1 MITLERRKNHKW
13 ILQKNV
19 SSKEIIQ
26 SYLDVLSNSNSE
38 IDYADVQH
46 QLRVN
51 NIYRGRSNQGS
62 LSTMGVRFS
71 QMCFYM
77 FGYRVNNIFV
87 PSPMTQNLLNPN
99 SSFSKESNS
108 LINMFSMQFP
118 HPYSDTHPDFKIYMG
133 RLIVKLLLEERLNK
147 RLYIDEMIWFL
158 PFIETI
164 DLNKY
169 NELIDSILEYRELSY
184 FQKFNLFHSVKNC
197 DDVFANVTHEINY
210 YFLRIFRDFGVVRI
224 VKDQDH
230 NDGHIFRFRHGN
242 GETYRT
248 DAYDSGKKVSGF
260 VELADGVIND
270 AIKLN
275 NNFSPFEEP
284 TTMETIGINSK
295 RDWLISLY
303 ETEPLSYLNCINNSF
318 NRVKEISDYINTMVY
333 ASRYGSKDGSEFE
346 KSLKPV
352 IELFRETCNVE
363 IIAGAGNTDL
373 LCAMEDEYENIY
385 KMNVDAKTRKAGLEE
400 INSRRLE
407 NHLIK
412 HGSKFCIV
420 VAPRFASGISGDI
433 QGHKIVTIKAED
445 LGAYCYKECSHSKD
459 GFADFE
465 SIHKIIQN
473 NMGTD
478 ITELVRDLTT
488 TRYGISL

>member
-1 MITLERRKNHKW
+1 MIILERRKNHKW

-99 SSFSKESNS
+99 SIFSKESNS

-197 DDVFANVTHEINY
+197 DDVFANVTH
-210 YFLRIFRDFGVVRI
+210 
-224 VKDQDH
+224 
-230 NDGHIFRFRHGN
+230 
-242 GETYRT
+242 
-248 DAYDSGKKVSGF
+248 
-260 VELADGVIND
+260 
-270 AIKLN
+270 
-275 NNFSPFEEP
+275 
-284 TTMETIGINSK
+284 
-295 RDWLISLY
+295 
-303 ETEPLSYLNCINNSF
+303 
-318 NRVKEISDYINTMVY
+318 
-333 ASRYGSKDGSEFE
+333 
-346 KSLKPV
+346 
-352 IELFRETCNVE
+352 
-363 IIAGAGNTDL
+363 
-373 LCAMEDEYENIY
+373 
-385 KMNVDAKTRKAGLEE
+385 
-400 INSRRLE
+400 
-407 NHLIK
+407 
-412 HGSKFCIV
+412 
-420 VAPRFASGISGDI
+420 
-433 QGHKIVTIKAED
+433 
-445 LGAYCYKECSHSKD
+445 
-459 GFADFE
+459 
-465 SIHKIIQN
+465 
-473 NMGTD
+473 
-478 ITELVRDLTT
+478 
-488 TRYGISL
+488 